1 MPETVAIP
9 VSLLKKISLA
19 ANTFHE
25 LEDELEDFLLS
36 NDPDFIA
43 KMRQSRQEH
52 LAGKTS
58 PLSDLKRELC
68 IK

>member
-1 MPETVAIP
+1 MPETVSIP

-52 LAGKTS
+52 LTGNTS
-58 PLSDLKRELC
+58 PLEDLKRELC

>member
-1 MPETVAIP
+1 MPETVSIP

-43 KMRQSRQEH
+43 KMHQSRQEH
-52 LAGKTS
+52 LAGDTTS
-58 PLSDLKRELC
+58 LEDLKRELH
-68 IK
+68 

>member
-1 MPETVAIP
+1 MSKTISIP

-19 ANTFHE
+19 ADTFHE
-25 LEDELEDFLLS
+25 LEDELEDFLLG

-52 LAGKTS
+52 LTGDTTS
-58 PLSDLKRELC
+58 LEDLKKDLC